1 MTILETTKMMTL
13 VMQEMLRCLDA
24 RLEVFTF
31 GKTHRP
37 EEIAKL
43 TAATTRLHELQ
54 AAFPASWQRLRRQ
67 LEGK

>member
-1 MTILETTKMMTL
+1 MTPL
-13 VMQEMLRCLDA
+13 MQEMLRCLDA

-43 TAATTRLHELQ
+43 TAANERLHQLQ
-54 AAFPASWQRLRRQ
+54 TAFPTSWKRLRRQ
-67 LEGK
+67 LERK